1 MECPKCGNKDI
12 VKNGT
17 IHNGKQKYA
26 CKLCRRQFVE
36 NPENKIISQATKDM
50 IDKML
55 LEKIPLAGIARVT
68 EVSEYW
74 LQSYVNNKYE
84 SIPRKVKVKDKKK
97 GIWKFNVMSCG
108 LLLGIKLISNGYG

>member
-1 MECPKCGNKDI
+1 MECPKCGNKEI

-36 NPENKIISQATKDM
+36 DPKQKIISQETRDL
-50 IDKML
+50 IDKLL

-68 EVSEYW
+68 NVSEYW
-74 LQSYVNNKYE
+74 LQNYVNKKYE
-84 SIPRKVKVKDKKK
+84 SISKEVKVKDKKK
-97 GIWKFNVMSCG
+97 DIWKYNVMRCG
-108 LLLGIKLISNGYG
+108 LL